1 MLHDIDGDTHI
12 PIALGTAIAALNER
26 LQLDLKTHILE
37 RILKFDLFV
46 ILAFDR
52 IGIRIDNL
60 ALGAD
65 LLPQRPIIE
74 LAGISLTRGVIDI
87 LHVGK
92 NGDSFHVPAV
102 WAKKVVC
109 SQRTTTIPYDT
120 AHHGDHHRLRPSWQ
134 GSNIRA
140 LKKDTNSGCVKTT
153 RTTNSG
159 LAVTNNDIL
168 RRLRYTF
175 DFSDN
180 KMLEIFAH
188 GGATV
193 TRAALND
200 WLKKDDDPAFVDCR
214 DVNLAMFLNG
224 LIIEKRGAKEGGV
237 PEPETRLNNNIIFRK
252 LKIALDLKSDDVLAI
267 LKLADFRM
275 SAHELSAFFRKP
287 DHKHYRECQAQ
298 VLRNFLHG
306 MQLKYRP
313 STDAPTN

>member
-1 MLHDIDGDTHI
+1 MPI
-12 PIALGTAIAALNER
+12 PG
-26 LQLDLKTHILE
+26 
-37 RILKFDLFV
+37 
-46 ILAFDR
+46 
-52 IGIRIDNL
+52 
-60 ALGAD
+60 
-65 LLPQRPIIE
+65 
-74 LAGISLTRGVIDI
+74 
-87 LHVGK
+87 HVK
-92 NGDSFHVPAV
+92 STCAP
-102 WAKKVVC
+102 
-109 SQRTTTIPYDT
+109 
-120 AHHGDHHRLRPSWQ
+120 
-134 GSNIRA
+134 
-140 LKKDTNSGCVKTT
+140 
-153 RTTNSG
+153 NSG

-214 DVNLAMFLNG
+214 DANLAMFLNG
-224 LIIEKRGAKEGGV
+224 LIIEKRGAKEGGA

-287 DHKHYRECQAQ
+287 DHKHYRECQSQ

-313 STDAPTN
+313 APEAPNN